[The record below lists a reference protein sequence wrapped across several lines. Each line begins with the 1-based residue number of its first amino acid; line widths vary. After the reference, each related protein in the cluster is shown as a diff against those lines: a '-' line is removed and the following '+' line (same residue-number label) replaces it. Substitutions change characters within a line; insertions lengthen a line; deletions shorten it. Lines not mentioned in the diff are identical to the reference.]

1 METEKYDKET
11 LFADVGKLT
20 AFLKAMNDI
29 YILINPTSKKP
40 YEKFPEKA
48 EKKRLE
54 QIYSYNFN
62 EKGKPLETTKL
73 KSNPK
78 SDKSEIDKSNIA
90 GPSGSTE
97 TGLTGTTDT
106 ETLGQQEPG
115 LTETTDAETPGQQEP
130 GNIPPPQLN
139 TIDLSEDTLR
149 RLAYIFSNI
158 TREEGEFTQENI
170 LGAAETIG
178 SDIEGMG
185 QNIAQQLDN
194 VGDYLQPLR
203 NKTKEEIINEYER
216 IGSLYFSSLHEDTRE
231 DLMKRLDMLKS
242 MNAQAKALAE
252 YKRSNPPYIEKDFTR
267 AGFDMFYKV
276 GDTTPNNMPLY
287 KKYKFIQKIPDI
299 TISFDPKTGLYK
311 CNQGSDTYIARNYK
325 TADKWATLGGFYNAE
340 LSELRKMKIKMEN
353 LNDKFYPIFKAR
365 KL

>member
-1 METEKYDKET
+1 METEKYDKKT
-11 LFADVGKLT
+11 LFADVGKLK
-20 AFLKAMNDI
+20 AFLKVMFES

-40 YEKFPEKA
+40 YDKFPDNSQTD
-48 EKKRLE
+48 RL
-54 QIYSYNFN
+54 QKIYDYNFN
-62 EKGKPLETTKL
+62 ENGEPLETTKP
-73 KSNPK
+73 KTNPK

-90 GPSGSTE
+90 GPSGSTGVE
-97 TGLTGTTDT
+97 VPI
-106 ETLGQQEPG
+106 QQEPG
-115 LTETTDAETPGQQEP
+115 LTETTGAESPGQPEP
-130 GNIPPPQLN
+130 GNIPSQQLN
-139 TIDLSEDTLR
+139 TIDLSEDTLM
-149 RLAYIFSNI
+149 RLANIFSSI
-158 TREEGEFTQENI
+158 SRREGDIATEN
-170 LGAAETIG
+170 AAQVAELIG

-185 QNIAQQLDN
+185 QNIAEQLDN

-203 NKTKEEIINEYER
+203 DKTKEEIINEYER
-216 IGSLYFSSLHEDTRE
+216 IGSLYFSSLQEDTRE